1 MKIIDLT
8 HTFTSSMPVFPG
20 DAPAALERLADPEP
34 EVAHFH
40 LDSGLH
46 VGTHMDA
53 PLHMIPNGKKLS
65 EYPPEKFIANGH
77 LIDARGMKE
86 IEEDMLQNLATARG
100 DAVLVFTGWDKR
112 FHDPSFYHDY
122 PTLTEGFAR
131 ELVKRRVGFVGM
143 DMPSPDRSPYAVH
156 RILLTADVL
165 IIESMCALDALLDA
179 KRFEVIALPAKLEAE
194 AAPARV
200 VARIAA

>member
-1 MKIIDLT
+1 MAILMKIIDLT

-77 LIDARGMKE
+77 LIDAEEPEKSPRGQSAKTPP
-86 IEEDMLQNLATARG
+86 I
-100 DAVLVFTGWDKR
+100 
-112 FHDPSFYHDY
+112 SF
-122 PTLTEGFAR
+122 
-131 ELVKRRVGFVGM
+131 
-143 DMPSPDRSPYAVH
+143 
-156 RILLTADVL
+156 LL
-165 IIESMCALDALLDA
+165 
-179 KRFEVIALPAKLEAE
+179 P
-194 AAPARV
+194 P
-200 VARIAA
+200 